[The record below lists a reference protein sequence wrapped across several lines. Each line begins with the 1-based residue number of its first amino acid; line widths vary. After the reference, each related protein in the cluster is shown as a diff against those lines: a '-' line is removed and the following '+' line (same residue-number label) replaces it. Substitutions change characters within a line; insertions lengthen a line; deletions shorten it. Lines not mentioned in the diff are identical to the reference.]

1 MTLNGKSPVKF
12 VKYLFILAVC
22 CILLG
27 AGSIY
32 GLYKYIEPQL
42 PDVATLRDVRLQVPM
57 QVYSADGELIAQYGE
72 KRRIPMTLNQIP
84 PQMVK
89 AFIAT
94 EDSRFYE
101 HHGIDPIGIFRAA
114 SVALVNGHASQGAS
128 TITQQLARN
137 FFLSPEKTL
146 MRKIKEA
153 FLAIRIEQLLSKD
166 EILELYLNKIY
177 LGYRAYGVGA
187 AAQVYFGKP
196 ADQLSLSEMAVIA
209 GLPKAPSTFNPLYS
223 LDRATA
229 RRNVVLSRMLS
240 EGYITQAQYNQARSE
255 AIDANYHA
263 PEIAFS
269 APYLTEMVRQDMVKK
284 YGEQAYED
292 GYRVYTTITRKN
304 QQAAQQALRNNV
316 MDYDMRHGYRGPAN
330 VLWKAGEAP
339 WDSQKIRAS
348 LRPLPSYGPLLPAVV
363 TAANPQ
369 EATVQLAD
377 GTSVSLSMEGMR
389 WARPYRS
396 DTAQGPTPRK
406 VTDVVQAGQQI
417 WVRQNGDSWWLAQVP
432 DVNSALV
439 SLNPKNGAIIA
450 LVGGFDFNQSK
461 FNRATQALR
470 QVGSN
475 IKPFLYTAAMDKGLT
490 LASMLNDVP
499 ISRWDAGAGSD
510 WQPKNSPAEY
520 AGPIRLRQGLGQ
532 SKNVVMVRAMRAM
545 GVDYAAEY
553 LQRFGFPAENIV
565 HTESLALGSA
575 SFTPLQVA
583 RGYAV
588 MANGGFL
595 VDPYYIS
602 KIENDQG
609 GVLFEAK
616 PKIACAECNLPVIY
630 GDTPKS
636 NVLENQD
643 VEDVAISQTPQNST
657 VPMPEL
663 EQANQQLVAQ
673 SGGQEY
679 APHVIN
685 TPLSFLIKSALNT
698 NIFGEPGWQGTGW
711 RAGRDLGRRDIG
723 GKTGTTN
730 SSKDAWFS
738 GYGPDVVTSVWIGF
752 DDHRRDLGRTTASGA
767 IKDQIS
773 GYEGGAK
780 SAQPAW
786 DAFMKQVLAGVP
798 EQPLTPPPGVV
809 TVNIDRSTGQLANG
823 GSSRQEYFID
833 GTQPTQQAVH
843 EVGTEVIDNGE
854 THELF

>member
-1 MTLNGKSPVKF
+1 MKF
-12 VKYLFILAVC
+12 VKYLLILAVC

-32 GLYKYIEPQL
+32 GLYKFIEPQL
-42 PDVATLRDVRLQVPM
+42 PDVATLKDVRLQIPM

-72 KRRIPMTLNQIP
+72 KRRIPLTLSQIP
-84 PQMVK
+84 PEMVK
-89 AFIAT
+89 AFVAT

-101 HHGIDPIGIFRAA
+101 HHGVDPVGIFRAA
-114 SVALVNGHASQGAS
+114 SVALFSGHASQGAS

-137 FFLSPEKTL
+137 FFLSPERTL
-146 MRKIKEA
+146 MRKIKEV
-153 FLAIRIEQLLSKD
+153 FLAIRIEQLLNKD

-196 ADQLSLSEMAVIA
+196 VDQLTLSEMAVIA

-229 RRNVVLSRMLS
+229 RRNVVLARMLS
-240 EGYITQAQYNQARSE
+240 EGYISQTQYDQARGE
-255 AIDANYHA
+255 AIDADYHA

-269 APYLTEMVRQDMVKK
+269 APYLSEMVRQEMVNR
-284 YGEQAYED
+284 YGDKAYED
-292 GYRVYTTITRKN
+292 GYRVYTTITRKV
-304 QQAAQQALRNNV
+304 QLAAQDAVRNNV
-316 MDYDMRHGYRGPAN
+316 MDYDMRHGYRGPSN
-330 VLWKAGEAP
+330 VLWKPGESA
-339 WDSQKIRAS
+339 WDSKKITDTLKA
-348 LRPLPSYGPLLPAVV
+348 LPTYGPLEPAVV
-363 TAANPQ
+363 TAANAQ
-369 EATVQLAD
+369 EATAMLGD
-377 GTSVSLSMEGMR
+377 GTSVSLHMDGMR

-406 VTDVVQAGQQI
+406 VTDVVLAGQQI
-417 WVRQNGDSWWLAQVP
+417 WVRMVNEGWWLAQVP

-439 SLNPKNGAIIA
+439 SINPHDGAVLA

-490 LASMLNDVP
+490 LASILNDVP

-510 WQPKNSPAEY
+510 WRPKNSPDEY

-553 LQRFGFPAENIV
+553 LQRFGFPAQNIV

-575 SFTPLQVA
+575 SFTPMQVA
-583 RGYAV
+583 RGYSV

-595 VDPYYIS
+595 IDPYFIT

-609 GVLFEAK
+609 NVLFEAR
-616 PKIACAECNLPVIY
+616 PKVACAECNIPVIY

-636 NVLENQD
+636 DVLENKD
-643 VEDVAISQTPQNST
+643 MENVAISQEQQNPSI
-657 VPMPEL
+657 PMPQL
-663 EQANQQLVAQ
+663 EQANQDLVVK

-679 APHVIN
+679 APHVIS
-685 TPLSFLIKSALNT
+685 TPLSFLIKSALNS

-711 RAGRDLGRRDIG
+711 RAGLDLKRNDIG

-738 GYGPDVVTSVWIGF
+738 GYGPGVVTSVWIGF
-752 DDHRRDLGRTTASGA
+752 DDHRRDLGRTSASGA

-786 DAFMKQVLAGVP
+786 DAYMQVVLNGVP
-798 EQPLTPPPGVV
+798 EQPLTPPPGIV

-843 EVGTEVIDNGE
+843 EVGTTIIDNGE

>member
-1 MTLNGKSPVKF
+1 MKF
-12 VKYLFILAVC
+12 VKYLLFFVIA

-42 PDVATLRDVRLQVPM
+42 PDVATLKDVKLQTPM
-57 QVYSADGELIAQYGE
+57 QVYSTDGELIAQFGE
-72 KRRIPMTLNQIP
+72 KRRIPLHLDQIP
-84 PQMVK
+84 PELVK

-101 HHGIDPIGIFRAA
+101 HHGIDPVGIFRAA
-114 SVALVNGHASQGAS
+114 SVALFSGHATQGAS

-146 MRKIKEA
+146 DRKIKEA

-187 AAQVYFGKP
+187 AAQVYFGK
-196 ADQLSLSEMAVIA
+196 DVSQLTLSEMAVIA

-223 LDRATA
+223 VDRATA

-240 EGYITQAQYNQARSE
+240 EGYITQAQYNDAVTQPIE
-255 AIDANYHA
+255 ANYHG
-263 PEIAFS
+263 PQIAFS
-269 APYLTEMVRQDMVKK
+269 APYLAEMVRQEMVRR
-284 YGEQAYED
+284 YGDNAYTD
-292 GYRVYTTITRKN
+292 GYKVYTTVSRRL
-304 QQAAQQALRNNV
+304 QQAAQDALRTNV
-316 MDYDMRHGYRGPAN
+316 INYDMRHGYRGPET
-330 VLWKAGEAP
+330 VLWRIGETP
-339 WDSQKIRAS
+339 WDTQKEIAL
-348 LRPLPSYGPLLPAVV
+348 LRTLPNYGPLHPAIVNSA
-363 TAANPQ
+363 TPT
-369 EATVQLAD
+369 EAVAILAD
-377 GTSVSLSMEGMR
+377 GSAVRLTMDGVR
-389 WARPYRS
+389 WARPWRS
-396 DTAQGPTPRK
+396 DTQQGATPRK
-406 VTDVVQAGQQI
+406 VTDVLQAGQQI
-417 WVRQNGDSWWLAQVP
+417 WVRQQDENWWLAQVP
-432 DVNSALV
+432 AVNSALV
-439 SLNPKNGAIIA
+439 SLNPHDGAVMA
-450 LVGGFDFNQSK
+450 LVGGFDFYQSK

-490 LASMLNDVP
+490 LASILNDVP

-510 WQPKNSPAEY
+510 WSPKNSPPTY
-520 AGPIRLRQGLGQ
+520 DGPIRLRQGLGQ

-545 GVDYAAEY
+545 GVDYAADY
-553 LQRFGFPAENIV
+553 LQRFGFPSQNIV
-565 HTESLALGSA
+565 RTESLALGSA
-575 SFTPLQVA
+575 SFTPLQVV

-595 VDPYYIS
+595 VDPYFIS
-602 KIENDQG
+602 KIDDEQG
-609 GVLFEAK
+609 NTIFAAK
-616 PKIACAECNLPVIY
+616 PQVACADCNLPVIY

-636 NVLENQD
+636 NVLENQNM
-643 VEDVAISQTPQNST
+643 EDVATSAQQQNAT

-663 EQANQQLVAQ
+663 EKVDGQVPTMQSQA
-673 SGGQEY
+673 Y
-679 APHVIN
+679 APHVIS
-685 TPLSFLIKSALNT
+685 TPLSFLIKSALNS
-698 NIFGEPGWQGTGW
+698 NIFGEPGWMGTGW
-711 RAGRDLGRRDIG
+711 RASRDLKRNDIG

-738 GYGPDVVTSVWIGF
+738 GYGPGVVTSVWIGF
-752 DDHRRDLGRTTASGA
+752 DDHRRDLGRTTLSGA

-786 DAFMKQVLAGVP
+786 DDYMKSALDGVA

-809 TVNIDRSTGQLANG
+809 TVRIDRATGQLASG
-823 GSSRQEYFID
+823 GNSRDEYFID
-833 GTQPTQQAVH
+833 GTQPTHQAVH
-843 EVGTEVIDNGE
+843 EVGTTVIDNGE

>member
-1 MTLNGKSPVKF
+1 MKF
-12 VKYLFILAVC
+12 VKYLFILAVF

-42 PDVATLRDVRLQVPM
+42 PDVATLKDVRLQIPM

-72 KRRIPMTLNQIP
+72 KRRIPLTLSQMP
-84 PQMVK
+84 PELVK

-101 HHGIDPIGIFRAA
+101 HHGVDPVGIFRAA
-114 SVALVNGHASQGAS
+114 SVALFSGHASQGAS

-137 FFLSPEKTL
+137 FFLSPERTM
-146 MRKIKEA
+146 MRKIKEV

-187 AAQVYFGKP
+187 AAQVYFGKSV
-196 ADQLSLSEMAVIA
+196 DQLTLSEMAVIA

-229 RRNVVLSRMLS
+229 RRNVVLARMES
-240 EGYITQAQYNQARSE
+240 EGYITEQQADQARSE

-269 APYLTEMVRQDMVKK
+269 APYLSEMVRQDMVAR
-284 YGEQAYED
+284 YGDKAYED
-292 GYRVYTTITRKN
+292 GYRVYTTITRKV
-304 QQAAQQALRNNV
+304 QQAAQDAVRNNV
-316 MDYDMRHGYRGPAN
+316 MDYDMRHGYRGPSN
-330 VLWKAGEAP
+330 VLWKIGEPA
-339 WDSQKIRAS
+339 WDSKKITDS
-348 LRPLPSYGPLLPAVV
+348 LKTLPTYGPLSPAVV
-363 TAANPQ
+363 TSANPQ
-369 EATVQLAD
+369 EAVAMMAD
-377 GTSVSLSMEGMR
+377 GTSVSLRMDGIR

-396 DTAQGPTPRK
+396 DTQQGATPRK
-406 VTDVVQAGQQI
+406 VTDAVQAGQQI
-417 WVRQNGDSWWLAQVP
+417 WVRQVDNAWWLAQVP

-439 SLNPKNGAIIA
+439 SINPHNGAVLA

-490 LASMLNDVP
+490 LASILNDAP
-499 ISRWDAGAGSD
+499 ISRWDVGAGSD
-510 WQPKNSPAEY
+510 WRPKNSPDEY

-553 LQRFGFPAENIV
+553 LQRFGFPAQNIV

-575 SFTPLQVA
+575 SFTPMQVA
-583 RGYAV
+583 RGYSV

-595 VDPYYIS
+595 VDPYYIT

-609 GVLFEAK
+609 NVLFEAR
-616 PKIACAECNLPVIY
+616 PKVACADCDIPVIY
-630 GDTPKS
+630 GETPKS
-636 NVLENQD
+636 NVLENKD
-643 VEDVAISQTPQNST
+643 MENVATSLEQQNSS
-657 VPMPEL
+657 VPQPQL
-663 EQANQQLVAQ
+663 EQANQALVQ
-673 SGGQEY
+673 RSGGEEY
-679 APHVIN
+679 APHVIS
-685 TPLSFLIKSALNT
+685 TPLSFLIKSALNS

-711 RAGRDLGRRDIG
+711 RAGRDLKRNDIG

-738 GYGPDVVTSVWIGF
+738 GYGPGVVTSVWIGF

-786 DAFMKQVLAGVP
+786 DAYMKVVLDGVP
-798 EQPLTPPPGVV
+798 EDPLTPPPGVV
-809 TVNIDRSTGQLANG
+809 TVNIDRSTGQLASG
-823 GSSRQEYFID
+823 GSSRQEYFIE

-843 EVGTEVIDNGE
+843 EVGTTIIDNGE

>member
-1 MTLNGKSPVKF
+1 MKLNGNPPVKF

-42 PDVATLRDVRLQVPM
+42 PDVATLKDVRLQIPM

-72 KRRIPMTLNQIP
+72 KRRIPLTLSQIP
-84 PQMVK
+84 PVMVK

-101 HHGIDPIGIFRAA
+101 HHGVDPVGIFRAA
-114 SVALVNGHASQGAS
+114 SVALFSGHASQGAS

-137 FFLSPEKTL
+137 FFLSPERTL
-146 MRKIKEA
+146 MRKIKEV
-153 FLAIRIEQLLSKD
+153 FLAIRIEQLLTKD

-187 AAQVYFGKP
+187 AAQVYFGKN
-196 ADQLSLSEMAVIA
+196 ADQLTLSEMAVIA

-229 RRNVVLSRMLS
+229 RRNVVLSRMVS
-240 EGYITQAQYNQARSE
+240 EGYITQTQYAEARAE
-255 AIDANYHA
+255 AIEADYHA

-269 APYLTEMVRQDMVKK
+269 APYLSEMVRQEMMAR
-284 YGEQAYED
+284 YGEKAYED
-292 GYRVYTTITRKN
+292 GYRVYTTITRKV
-304 QQAAQQALRNNV
+304 QQSAQDAVRNNV
-316 MDYDMRHGYRGPAN
+316 MDYDMRHGYRGPSN
-330 VLWKAGEAP
+330 VLWKPGEAA
-339 WDSQKIRAS
+339 WDSKKIADS
-348 LRPLPSYGPLLPAVV
+348 LKALPSYGPLEPAVV

-369 EATVQLAD
+369 EAMATLAD
-377 GTSVSLSMEGMR
+377 GTSVSLHMEGVR

-396 DTAQGPTPRK
+396 DTQQGPTPRK
-406 VTDVVQAGQQI
+406 VTDVVQTGQQI
-417 WVRQNGDSWWLAQVP
+417 WVRPVNEGWWLAQVP

-439 SLNPKNGAIIA
+439 SINPRDGAVLA

-490 LASMLNDVP
+490 LASILNDVP

-510 WQPKNSPAEY
+510 WRPKNSPDEY
-520 AGPIRLRQGLGQ
+520 SGPIRLRQGLGQ

-553 LQRFGFPAENIV
+553 LQRFGFPAQNIV

-575 SFTPLQVA
+575 SFTPMQVA

-595 VDPYYIS
+595 VDPYFIT

-616 PKIACAECNLPVIY
+616 PKIACADCDIPVIY

-636 NVLENQD
+636 NVLENKD
-643 VEDVAISQTPQNST
+643 MENVATSQEQPNSG
-657 VPMPEL
+657 VPMPQL
-663 EQANQQLVAQ
+663 EQANQDLVAR

-685 TPLSFLIKSALNT
+685 TPLAFLIKSALNS
-698 NIFGEPGWQGTGW
+698 NVFGEPGWQGTGW
-711 RAGRDLGRRDIG
+711 RAGRDLKRNDIG

-738 GYGPDVVTSVWIGF
+738 GYGPGVVTSVWIGF

-786 DAFMKQVLAGVP
+786 DAYMQAVLSGVP
-798 EQPLTPPPGVV
+798 EEPLTPPPGIV
-809 TVNIDRSTGQLANG
+809 TVNIDRGTGQLASG
-823 GSSRQEYFID
+823 GSSRQEYFIE

-843 EVGTEVIDNGE
+843 EVGTTIIDNGE

>member
-1 MTLNGKSPVKF
+1 VKF

-32 GLYKYIEPQL
+32 GLYKFIEPQL
-42 PDVATLRDVRLQVPM
+42 PDVATLRDVRLQIPM

-72 KRRIPMTLNQIP
+72 KRRIPVTLSQIP

-101 HHGIDPIGIFRAA
+101 HHGVDPVGIFRAA
-114 SVALVNGHASQGAS
+114 SIALFSGHASQGAS

-146 MRKIKEA
+146 TRKIKEA
-153 FLAIRIEQLLSKD
+153 FLAIRIEQLLNKD

-196 ADQLSLSEMAVIA
+196 VDQLTLSEMAVIA

-223 LDRATA
+223 MDRALA

-240 EGYITQAQYNQARSE
+240 ENYITQAQYDE
-255 AIDANYHA
+255 ASSQPIDARYHA

-269 APYLTEMVRQDMVKK
+269 APYLTEMVRQEMVKR
-284 YGEQAYED
+284 YGDKAYED
-292 GYRVYTTITRKN
+292 GYRVYTTVTRKD
-304 QQAAQQALRNNV
+304 QQAGQEAVRNNV
-316 MDYDMRHGYRGPAN
+316 MDYDMRHGYRGPTK
-330 VLWKAGEAP
+330 VLWRVGETP
-339 WDSQKIRAS
+339 WGSKKITDALKRM
-348 LRPLPSYGPLLPAVV
+348 PGYGPLKAAVV
-363 TAANPQ
+363 TAASAE
-369 EATVQLAD
+369 EATAMLAD
-377 GTSVSLSMEGMR
+377 GSSVSLNMDGVR

-396 DTAQGPTPRK
+396 DTLQGATPRK
-406 VTDVVQAGQQI
+406 VSDVVQAGQQI
-417 WVRQNGDSWWLAQVP
+417 WVRQVNESWWLGQVP

-439 SLNPKNGAIIA
+439 SINPHNGAIIA

-470 QVGSN
+470 QLGSN

-490 LASMLNDVP
+490 LASILNDVP

-510 WQPKNSPAEY
+510 WRPKNSPPQY

-575 SFTPLQVA
+575 AFTPLQVA
-583 RGYAV
+583 RGYSV
-588 MANGGFL
+588 IANGGFL
-595 VDPYYIS
+595 VDPYFIS

-609 GVLFEAK
+609 GVIFEAR
-616 PKIACAECNLPVIY
+616 PKVACADCDIPVIY

-636 NVLENQD
+636 NVLENKD
-643 VEDVAISQTPQNST
+643 VEEVATSQEPQNPY
-657 VPMPEL
+657 VPMPNL
-663 EQANQQLVAQ
+663 EQANQALVAR

-679 APHVIN
+679 APHVIS
-685 TPLSFLIKSALNT
+685 TPLSFLMKSALNT
-698 NIFGEPGWQGTGW
+698 NIFGEPGWMGTGW
-711 RAGRDLGRRDIG
+711 RAGRDLQRHDIG

-738 GYGPDVVTSVWIGF
+738 GYGPGVVTSVWIGF
-752 DDHRRDLGRTTASGA
+752 DDHRRDLGRSTASGA

-786 DAFMKQVLAGVP
+786 DAFMKIVLQGVP
-798 EQPLTPPPGVV
+798 EQPLTPPPGIV
-809 TVNIDRSTGQLANG
+809 TVTIDRSTGQLANG
-823 GSSRQEYFID
+823 GNSRPEYFIE
-833 GTQPTQQAVH
+833 GTQPTTQAVH
-843 EVGTEVIDNGE
+843 EVGTTIIDNGE
-854 THELF
+854 SHELF

>member
-1 MTLNGKSPVKF
+1 MKF

-32 GLYKYIEPQL
+32 GLYKFIEPQL
-42 PDVATLRDVRLQVPM
+42 PDVATLRDVRLQIPM

-72 KRRIPMTLNQIP
+72 KRRIPVTLSQIP

-101 HHGIDPIGIFRAA
+101 HHGVDPVGIFRAA
-114 SVALVNGHASQGAS
+114 SIALFSGHASQGAS

-146 MRKIKEA
+146 TRKIKEA
-153 FLAIRIEQLLSKD
+153 FLAIRIEQLLNKD
-166 EILELYLNKIY
+166 EIMELYLNKIY

-196 ADQLSLSEMAVIA
+196 VDQLTLSEMAVIA

-223 LDRATA
+223 MDRALA

-240 EGYITQAQYNQARSE
+240 ENYITQAQYDE
-255 AIDANYHA
+255 ASSQPIDARYHA

-269 APYLTEMVRQDMVKK
+269 APYLTEMVRQEMVKR
-284 YGEQAYED
+284 YGDKAYED
-292 GYRVYTTITRKN
+292 GYRVYTTVTRKD
-304 QQAAQQALRNNV
+304 QQAGQEAVRNNV
-316 MDYDMRHGYRGPAN
+316 MDYDMRHGYRGPTK
-330 VLWKAGEAP
+330 VLWRVGETP
-339 WDSQKIRAS
+339 WDSKKITDALKRM
-348 LRPLPSYGPLLPAVV
+348 PGYGPLKAAVV
-363 TAANPQ
+363 TAASAE
-369 EATVQLAD
+369 EATAMLAD
-377 GTSVSLSMEGMR
+377 GSSVSLNMDGVR

-396 DTAQGPTPRK
+396 DTLQGATPRK
-406 VTDVVQAGQQI
+406 VSDVVQAGQQI
-417 WVRQNGDSWWLAQVP
+417 WVRQVNESWWLGQVP

-439 SLNPKNGAIIA
+439 SINPHNGAIIA

-470 QVGSN
+470 QLGSN

-490 LASMLNDVP
+490 LASILNDVP

-510 WQPKNSPAEY
+510 WRPKNSPPQY

-575 SFTPLQVA
+575 AFTPLQVA
-583 RGYAV
+583 RGYSV
-588 MANGGFL
+588 IANGGFL
-595 VDPYYIS
+595 VDPYFIS

-609 GVLFEAK
+609 GVIFEAR
-616 PKIACAECNLPVIY
+616 PKVACADCDIPVIY

-636 NVLENQD
+636 NVLENKD
-643 VEDVAISQTPQNST
+643 VEEVATSQEPQNPY
-657 VPMPEL
+657 VPMPNL
-663 EQANQQLVAQ
+663 EQANQALVAR

-679 APHVIN
+679 APHVIS
-685 TPLSFLIKSALNT
+685 TPLSFLMKSALNT
-698 NIFGEPGWQGTGW
+698 NIFGEPGWMGTGW
-711 RAGRDLGRRDIG
+711 RAGRDLQRHDIG

-738 GYGPDVVTSVWIGF
+738 GYGPGVVTSVWIGF
-752 DDHRRDLGRTTASGA
+752 DDHRRDLGRSTASGA

-786 DAFMKQVLAGVP
+786 DAFMKIVLQGVP
-798 EQPLTPPPGVV
+798 EQPLTPPPGIV
-809 TVNIDRSTGQLANG
+809 TVTIDRSTGQLANG
-823 GSSRQEYFID
+823 GNSRPEYFIE
-833 GTQPTQQAVH
+833 GTQPTTQAVH
-843 EVGTEVIDNGE
+843 EVGTTIIDNGE
-854 THELF
+854 SHELF

>member
-1 MTLNGKSPVKF
+1 MKF
-12 VKYLFILAVC
+12 VKYLLILTVC
-22 CILLG
+22 FVLLG

-42 PDVATLRDVRLQVPM
+42 PDVATLRDVRLQIPM

-72 KRRIPMTLNQIP
+72 KRRIPLTLNQIP
-84 PQMVK
+84 RVMVK

-101 HHGIDPIGIFRAA
+101 HHGVDPVGIFRAA
-114 SVALVNGHASQGAS
+114 SVALFSGHASQGAS

-137 FFLSPEKTL
+137 FFLSPERTL

-153 FLAIRIEQLLSKD
+153 FLAVRIEKMLSKD
-166 EILELYLNKIY
+166 EILKLYLNKIY

-187 AAQVYFGKP
+187 AAQVYFGKTM
-196 ADQLSLSEMAVIA
+196 DQLTLSEIAVIA

-223 LDRATA
+223 MERSTT
-229 RRNVVLSRMLS
+229 RRNMVLSRMLN
-240 EGYITQAQYNQARSE
+240 EDYISQSQYDEARSQP
-255 AIDANYHA
+255 IDASYHT
-263 PEIAFS
+263 PDIAFS
-269 APYLTEMVRQDMVKK
+269 APYLSELVRQDMVSR
-284 YGEQAYED
+284 YGDTAYED
-292 GYRVYTTITRKN
+292 GYKVYTTISRKI
-304 QQAAQQALRNNV
+304 QQGAQDAVRNNV
-316 MDYDMRHGYRGPAN
+316 MAYDMRHGYRGPSN
-330 VLWKAGEAP
+330 VLWKVGESA
-339 WDSQKIRAS
+339 WNEKKIVDSLKN
-348 LRPLPSYGPLLPAVV
+348 LPVYGPLSPAVV
-363 TAANPQ
+363 TRAAPNK
-369 EATVQLAD
+369 ATVMMVD
-377 GTSVSLSMEGMR
+377 SSVLSIDMPGIR

-396 DTAQGPTPRK
+396 DTAQGATPRK
-406 VTDVVQAGQQI
+406 VTEVVHAGQQI
-417 WVRQNGDSWWLAQVP
+417 WVRKVDDAWWLGQVP

-439 SLNPKNGAIIA
+439 SLNPHDGAVLA

-490 LASMLNDVP
+490 LASILNDVP
-499 ISRWDAGAGSD
+499 ISRWDTGAGSD
-510 WQPKNSPAEY
+510 WRPKNSPAQY
-520 AGPIRLRQGLGQ
+520 TGPIRLRQGLGE

-553 LQRFGFPAENIV
+553 LQRFGFPAANIV

-575 SFTPLQVA
+575 SFTPMQVV
-583 RGYAV
+583 RGYSV
-588 MANGGFL
+588 IANGGFL
-595 VDPYYIS
+595 VDPYYIT
-602 KIENDQG
+602 KIVDDAGNA
-609 GVLFEAK
+609 VFEAK
-616 PKIACAECNLPVIY
+616 PKVACASCDIPVIY

-636 NVLENQD
+636 TVLENQD
-643 VEDVAISQTPQNST
+643 VEDVAVSQTPQNSS
-657 VPMPEL
+657 VPMPQLEL
-663 EQANQQLVAQ
+663 ANSALVAKAQ
-673 SGGQEY
+673 EEEY
-679 APHVIN
+679 APHVIT
-685 TPLSFLIKSALNT
+685 TPLAFLIKSALNS
-698 NIFGEPGWQGTGW
+698 NIYGEPGWQGTGW
-711 RAGRDLGRRDIG
+711 RAGRDLKRRDIG

-738 GYGPDVVTSVWIGF
+738 GYGTGVVTSVWIGF

-773 GYEGGAK
+773 GYEGGMK

-786 DAFMKQVLAGVP
+786 DDFMKIALAGVP
-798 EQPLTPPPGVV
+798 EEPLTPPPGIV

-823 GSSRQEYFID
+823 GNSLDEYFIE

-843 EVGTEVIDNGE
+843 EVGTTIIDNGE